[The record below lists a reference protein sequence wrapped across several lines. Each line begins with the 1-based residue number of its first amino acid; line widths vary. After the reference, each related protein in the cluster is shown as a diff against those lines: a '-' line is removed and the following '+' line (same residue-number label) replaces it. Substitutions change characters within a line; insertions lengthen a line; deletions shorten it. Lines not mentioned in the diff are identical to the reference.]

1 MLRSFNFKYWISCLP
16 YNCLKSLSS
25 LATGIKENKLLGSSE
40 KKCRNTN
47 TILYMT
53 LTKKGNSSN
62 KKTSNFHETIQ
73 FKVNTCHGISGLYQS
88 KYCQHFCYCL
98 ADVNIFFCTFC
109 HSATIPVNEDDWE
122 CMEPLLS
129 IVIIWPTNSLGIK
142 LAYGSI
148 SVLISC
154 TT

>member
-73 FKVNTCHGISGLYQS
+73 FKVNTYVMEFQVFIRVST
-88 KYCQHFCYCL
+88 
-98 ADVNIFFCTFC
+98 VNIFVT
-109 HSATIPVNEDDWE
+109 V
-122 CMEPLLS
+122 
-129 IVIIWPTNSLGIK
+129 
-142 LAYGSI
+142 
-148 SVLISC
+148 
-154 TT
+154 